1 MSTFEQLLGGEEL
14 YHYHSKLMMKEVSP
28 GQYQPQ
34 EGEENLV
41 YVPDKKDDTY
51 WCVVSGR
58 DRRSARLA
66 PGLRLL
72 VRDGQTWKMG

>member
-1 MSTFEQLLGGEEL
+1 MDNINTDKVDNRQQ
-14 YHYHSKLMMKEVSP
+14 HR
-28 GQYQPQ
+28 
-34 EGEENLV
+34 
-41 YVPDKKDDTY
+41 YVPDEKDDTD

-58 DRRSARLA
+58 DRWSARLA

>member
-1 MSTFEQLLGGEEL
+1 MDNINIDKVDNRQQ
-14 YHYHSKLMMKEVSP
+14 HH
-28 GQYQPQ
+28 
-34 EGEENLV
+34 
-41 YVPDKKDDTY
+41 YVPDEKDDND

-72 VRDGQTWKMG
+72 VCDGQT